1 MVSARWVVVI
11 GPHQRLVTLG
21 SASDAV
27 LDHTVSFGHVKLHP
41 CIKQW
46 RRFVFP
52 RSNSPCPA
60 TTLPTTTTT
69 TTRYLSSLFFLP
81 LPSPLTSSPPLLLL
95 WQHGAMSAILSA
107 EALND
112 FIGPSVACI
121 KPVESLPPPTTTEL
135 AVAHEDAAPPPDSR
149 SAAQISL
156 TDCLACSGCVTSSE
170 AVLVQMQSH
179 TEVLAALA
187 QPDARAKTF
196 VALLSPQSRAALAV
210 ALRTPERAVHAVVAR
225 LLTSRDPPGGPAA
238 NKAFDM
244 VLDTNP
250 FRRIMHHYA
259 AAEVLEAVGGAGDGA
274 AERRRPILTSS
285 CPGFICYLESTH
297 PALIPHLS
305 TLKSPQAIA
314 ATFVKALLVA
324 AGRAREPAD
333 VYTVAIMPC
342 FDKKLEAARSEL
354 TSAAWRTA
362 RPAGTEPP
370 VRDVDCVITTRE
382 LLSLAEVRGIDLAAL
397 PPSPP
402 PGPPPTLSS
411 DPLIQRFLAVQLP
424 NSAAAAAAVA
434 DAGTSGGNLVAV
446 LGALLARHPGATLQ
460 VQQGRNADTRDYLV
474 VSPSTGQTIARL
486 SRCYGFR
493 NIQNLVRRLKPAKP
507 RVLPSF
513 GAGGGS
519 RKPAATA
526 ASAAASRRI
535 AAKRAS
541 ASEDRAAA
549 ATAYVEVMA
558 CPGGCTNGGGQLKF
572 DDEAVWAAVAAE
584 QRSSS
589 QRELLARIDEAYFS
603 SSEGDGRQSR
613 DAEDADGEAGSVTEV
628 VAAFVRLTG
637 VSEDALLRTG
647 YRQVANDLG
656 RRLDDSQVLEMAS
669 RSGGGW

>member
-1 MVSARWVVVI
+1 
-11 GPHQRLVTLG
+11 
-21 SASDAV
+21 
-27 LDHTVSFGHVKLHP
+27 
-41 CIKQW
+41 
-46 RRFVFP
+46 
-52 RSNSPCPA
+52 
-60 TTLPTTTTT
+60 
-69 TTRYLSSLFFLP
+69 
-81 LPSPLTSSPPLLLL
+81 
-95 WQHGAMSAILSA
+95 MSAILSA
-107 EALND
+107 ESLND

-121 KPVESLPPPTTTEL
+121 KPVESLPSTATTTTEL
-135 AVAHEDAAPPPDSR
+135 AVTHEDATPPPGSR

-210 ALRTPERAVHAVVAR
+210 ALRAPEHAVHAMVTR
-225 LLTSRDPPGGPAA
+225 LLTSRGPPGHSSPAGPAA
-238 NKAFDM
+238 DKAFDI

-250 FRRIMHHYA
+250 FRRIMHYYA
-259 AAEVLEAVGGAGDGA
+259 AAEVLEAVNGAGDGA
-274 AERRRPILTSS
+274 AERKRPILTSS

-314 ATFVKALLVA
+314 ATFAKALLVA
-324 AGRAREPAD
+324 SGRAREPAD

-354 TSAAWRTA
+354 TSAAWRPA
-362 RPAGTEPP
+362 RAARAEPP

-382 LLSLAEVRGIDLAAL
+382 LLSLAEARGIDLAAL
-397 PPSPP
+397 PPSLP

-411 DPLIQRFLAVQLP
+411 DPLIQRFLASQLS
-424 NSAAAAAAVA
+424 NSAAAAAA
-434 DAGTSGGNLVAV
+434 DAGTSGGNLAAV

-474 VSPSTGQTIARL
+474 VSPSTGQTVARL

-513 GAGGGS
+513 GGGGGGGGGGGS
-519 RKPAATA
+519 RKPATTA
-526 ASAAASRRI
+526 ATAAASRRI

-541 ASEDRAAA
+541 ATEDRTAAA
-549 ATAYVEVMA
+549 AAYVEVMA

-572 DDEAVWAAVAAE
+572 DDEALWAAVTAE
-584 QRSSS
+584 HRPGN
-589 QRELLARIDEAYFS
+589 QRELLALVDEAYFS
-603 SSEGDGRQSR
+603 GSEGDGRQPR
-613 DAEDADGEAGSVTEV
+613 EAEDGGGIADSVAEV

-647 YRQVANDLG
+647 YRRVANDLG
-656 RRLDDSQVLEMAS
+656 HRLDDSQVLEMVS

>member
-1 MVSARWVVVI
+1 
-11 GPHQRLVTLG
+11 
-21 SASDAV
+21 
-27 LDHTVSFGHVKLHP
+27 
-41 CIKQW
+41 
-46 RRFVFP
+46 
-52 RSNSPCPA
+52 
-60 TTLPTTTTT
+60 
-69 TTRYLSSLFFLP
+69 
-81 LPSPLTSSPPLLLL
+81 
-95 WQHGAMSAILSA
+95 MSAILSA
-107 EALND
+107 ESLND

-121 KPVESLPPPTTTEL
+121 KPVEPLPSTTTTTTEL
-135 AVAHEDAAPPPDSR
+135 AVTHEDAAPPPGSR

-170 AVLVQMQSH
+170 AVLVQLQSH

-187 QPDARAKTF
+187 LPDARAKTF
-196 VALLSPQSRAALAV
+196 VALLSPQSRAALAI
-210 ALRTPERAVHAVVAR
+210 ALRVPEHAVHAIVTR
-225 LLTSRDPPGGPAA
+225 LLTSRGPSSHGGD
-238 NKAFDM
+238 KAFDM

-250 FRRIMHHYA
+250 FRRIMHYYA
-259 AAEVLEAVGGAGDGA
+259 AAEVLEVVNGVSDGA
-274 AERRRPILTSS
+274 TERKRPILTSS

-324 AGRAREPAD
+324 SGRAREPAD

-354 TSAAWRTA
+354 TSAAWR
-362 RPAGTEPP
+362 PAHAVRAEPP

-382 LLSLAEVRGIDLAAL
+382 LLSLAEARGIDLATL
-397 PPSPP
+397 PPSLPL
-402 PGPPPTLSS
+402 GPPPTLSS
-411 DPLIQRFLAVQLP
+411 DPLIQRFLATQLS
-424 NSAAAAAAVA
+424 NSAAATAAAADAGAGADA

-446 LGALLARHPGATLQ
+446 LRALLARHPDAMLQ

-513 GAGGGS
+513 GGGGGGGGGS
-519 RKPAATA
+519 RKPATTA
-526 ASAAASRRI
+526 VTAAASRRI

-541 ASEDRAAA
+541 AVEDRTAAA
-549 ATAYVEVMA
+549 AAYVEVMA

-572 DDEAVWAAVAAE
+572 DDEALWAAVTAE
-584 QRSSS
+584 HRPGS
-589 QRELLARIDEAYFS
+589 QRELLALVDEAYFS
-603 SSEGDGRQSR
+603 GSEGDGRQPR
-613 DAEDADGEAGSVTEV
+613 EAEDEDGTADSVAEV

-656 RRLDDSQVLEMAS
+656 HRLDDSQVLEMVS
-669 RSGGGW
+669 RNGGGW